1 MVRPEREFTAR
12 SNQAGRY
19 QRSLRGR
26 TVRSDQRRHQSD
38 QIDPHDHHHADYGD
52 PVLPERLC
60 GKTPLAYAAALQFGP
75 ARHVEH
81 GPSPCAEQAGHD
93 RQRRNLVIQR
103 SAPAGGEP
111 GPASQEHR
119 QKCDPHH
126 QTQAAHAPP
135 SRHKLRQPR
144 EYGGNSQSASP
155 RSDGRM
161 RTGPS
166 QADVCIGRIDAGVS
180 HIESADPER
189 RRAHPQPGSPPRPSS
204 RRPGCHP

>member
-144 EYGGNSQSASP
+144 EYGGNKPVRLAQVRRTDEDWPQS
-155 RSDGRM
+155 GRRLY
-161 RTGPS
+161 RTNRCRGQS
-166 QADVCIGRIDAGVS
+166 YRI
-180 HIESADPER
+180 R
-189 RRAHPQPGSPPRPSS
+189 GSTTA
-204 RRPGCHP
+204 